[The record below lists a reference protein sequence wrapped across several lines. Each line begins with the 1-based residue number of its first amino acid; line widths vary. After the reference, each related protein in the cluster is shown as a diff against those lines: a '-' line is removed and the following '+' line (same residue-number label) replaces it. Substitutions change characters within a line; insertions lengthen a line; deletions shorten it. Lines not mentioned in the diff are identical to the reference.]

1 MFHDIQNQLSSK
13 QALAGVTATVS
24 TDVYDTGKVGGSDIS
39 IGGKT
44 GISVLVVPTTVTVAT
59 GGIKI
64 EFIQSA
70 SDTMSSPD
78 VLATRDI
85 AAADLKVDSRLE
97 LPIPQGSISKRFV
110 AIRYTGGNAALA
122 ANVSGYIV
130 PTAEIPVWTPFP
142 KVYNTI

>member
-13 QALAGVTATVS
+13 QALAGVTPTLS
-24 TDVYDTGKVGGSDIS
+24 TDVYDTGKAGGSDIS

-44 GISVLVVPTTVTVAT
+44 GISVLVVPTTVTTPT
-59 GGIKI
+59 GGVTV

-70 SDTMSSPD
+70 AENMSSPD
-78 VLATRDI
+78 VLATRVF
-85 AAADLKVDSRLE
+85 AAADMVVDKRLE
-97 LPIPQGSISKRFV
+97 LPIPQGSISKRYV

-130 PTAEIPVWTPFP
+130 PTAEIPAWKPFP
-142 KVYNTI
+142 KAYNTI